1 MAGCRP
7 NAGRRPRLAK
17 VVLQLAH
24 HRFMNPSGFDAG
36 FIVEAPPDGTPGCER
51 SRQPCIRRPSAC
63 REHVIV
69 DPPVSKRPS
78 SQTTSCTAAPCFA
91 EALRTR
97 TCVDKC
103 GNAAWCGLDFGE
115 TTAMPVRFFNDANA
129 FHRAMRAIAATKA
142 GRVLFRPTAHRL
154 DQLVSK
160 LTGGKRSFAGIAA
173 GLPSVILT
181 ATGAKSGKPRTVALL
196 GIPHPDG
203 VAVVAANYGD
213 AKHPVWYHKLK
224 ANPAATV
231 VKCQWVSAT

>member
-1 MAGCRP
+1 
-7 NAGRRPRLAK
+7 
-17 VVLQLAH
+17 
-24 HRFMNPSGFDAG
+24 
-36 FIVEAPPDGTPGCER
+36 
-51 SRQPCIRRPSAC
+51 
-63 REHVIV
+63 V
-69 DPPVSKRPS
+69 DPPVWKRPS

-91 EALRTR
+91 DALRTR

-129 FHRAMRAIAATKA
+129 FHRAMRAVAATKA
-142 GRVLFRPTAHRL
+142 GRVHFRPTPRPPGPAGQQAHRRQA
-154 DQLVSK
+154 QL
-160 LTGGKRSFAGIAA
+160 RRDR

-213 AKHPVWYHKLK
+213 AKHPAWYHNLK

-231 VKCQWVSAT
+231 VKCQ

>member
-1 MAGCRP
+1 
-7 NAGRRPRLAK
+7 
-17 VVLQLAH
+17 
-24 HRFMNPSGFDAG
+24 
-36 FIVEAPPDGTPGCER
+36 
-51 SRQPCIRRPSAC
+51 
-63 REHVIV
+63 
-69 DPPVSKRPS
+69 
-78 SQTTSCTAAPCFA
+78 
-91 EALRTR
+91 
-97 TCVDKC
+97 
-103 GNAAWCGLDFGE
+103 
-115 TTAMPVRFFNDANA
+115 MPVRFFNDANA

-181 ATGAKSGKPRTVALL
+181 KSGKPRTVALL

-203 VAVVAANYGD
+203 VAVGAANYGD
-213 AKHPVWYHKLK
+213 AKRPARCHKLK